1 MMSVVNVT
9 NARRDIY
16 NLLEKVNN
24 GSEPVTIVNSKGQ
37 NAVLVGEQDWKAI
50 EETLYLNNIPG
61 MREHLQVGMKT
72 PIEDCEE
79 YKEDEEW

>member
-1 MMSVVNVT
+1 MSVVNVT

-24 GSEPVTIVNSKGQ
+24 ESEPVTIVNSKGQ
-37 NAVLVGEQDWKAI
+37 NAVLIGEQDWKAI

-61 MREHLQVGMKT
+61 MREHLQAGMKT

-79 YKEDEEW
+79 FKEDEEW